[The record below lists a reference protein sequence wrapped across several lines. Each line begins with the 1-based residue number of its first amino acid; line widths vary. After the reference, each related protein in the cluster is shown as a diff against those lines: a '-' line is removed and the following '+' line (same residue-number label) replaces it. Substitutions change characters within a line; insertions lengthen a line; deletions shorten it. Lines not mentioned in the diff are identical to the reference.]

1 MKTNL
6 VKTRTSF
13 ATFHRG
19 FTLIELLVVIAI
31 IAILAGLLLP
41 VLAKAK
47 DKAMRTIC
55 TNNNKQMMMGLNMYG
70 TDNAEYMAPPNWG
83 WTVDG
88 WLYANT
94 ATTGGSIPDPGLA
107 PYKDNVTLA
116 YNRGLWFKYMSNPN
130 SYLCPVDVKSKLYT
144 LLSNAGGRP
153 NRLSTYIMNGAVCGY
168 GKLPPTGA
176 AAPASYKISAVWSP
190 MCYLM
195 WEADERQT
203 AGITSAYNDASSYP
217 DPNEGVGKL
226 HGKGAIISAVGG
238 HVEFISY
245 AKFQQEQVLATRGLL
260 WWNPG
265 NEATGR

>member
-1 MKTNL
+1 MKTNAS
-6 VKTRTSF
+6 VTN
-13 ATFHRG
+13 HQRG

-41 VLAKAK
+41 TLAKAK

-55 TNNNKQMMMGLNMYG
+55 TNNNKQMMMALSMYG

-130 SYLCPVDVKSKLYT
+130 SYLCPVDAKSKKYA

-168 GKLPPTGA
+168 GALPVGGGPGA
-176 AAPASYKISAVWSP
+176 YKISAVWSP

-195 WEADERQT
+195 WEPDENLGAA
-203 AGITSAYNDASSYP
+203 AGTYNDASSFP
-217 DPNEGVGKL
+217 DRGEGVGKL
-226 HGKGAIISAVGG
+226 HVRGAIISAVGG

-245 AKFQQEQVLATRGLL
+245 EKFQQEQNLPTRGLL
-260 WWNPG
+260 WWNPA
-265 NEATGR
+265 NEITGR

>member
-1 MKTNL
+1 MKTHSPAA
-6 VKTRTSF
+6 VFVTVPCQR
-13 ATFHRG
+13 RG

-55 TNNNKQMMMGLNMYG
+55 VNNNKQMTLALNMYG

-88 WLYANT
+88 WLYAKT
-94 ATTGGSIPDPGLA
+94 STTGGVIPDPGLA
-107 PYKDNVTLA
+107 PYKDNLVTA
-116 YNRGLWFKYMSNPN
+116 YDRGLWFKYMPNPN
-130 SYLCPVDVKSKLYT
+130 SYLCPVDTKSKKYA

-153 NRLSTYIMNGAVCGY
+153 NRLSSYIMNGAVCGY
-168 GKLPPTGA
+168 GALPAGGG
-176 AAPASYKISAVWSP
+176 PASYKLSNVWSP

-195 WEADERQT
+195 WEPDESLNAA
-203 AGITSAYNDASSYP
+203 AGAFNDASSFP
-217 DPNEGVGKL
+217 DRGEGVGRL
-226 HGKGAIISAVGG
+226 HVKGAIIAAVGG
-238 HVEFISY
+238 HVEFITFE
-245 AKFQQEQVLATRGLL
+245 KFQAEQNLPTRGLL
-260 WWNPG
+260 WWNPS

>member
-1 MKTNL
+1 
-6 VKTRTSF
+6 
-13 ATFHRG
+13 
-19 FTLIELLVVIAI
+19 
-31 IAILAGLLLP
+31 
-41 VLAKAK
+41 
-47 DKAMRTIC
+47 MRTIC
-55 TNNNKQMMMGLNMYG
+55 TNNNKQMMLSLSMYA
-70 TDNAEYMAPPNWG
+70 TDNAEFMAPPNWG

-94 ATTGGSIPDPGLA
+94 ATTAGSIPDPGLA

-130 SYLCPVDVKSKLYT
+130 SYICPVDAKSKLYT

-153 NRLSTYIMNGAVCGY
+153 NRLSTYVMNGAVCGY
-168 GKLPPTGA
+168 GGLPVGNG
-176 AAPASYKISAVWSP
+176 PASYKISAVWTP

-203 AGITSAYNDASSYP
+203 AGMTSAYNDASSFP

-238 HVEFISY
+238 HVEFSSY
-245 AKFQQEQVLATRGLL
+245 DKFKQEQALPTRGLL

-265 NEATGR
+265 NEATGRR